1 MTTAIGSYSEV
12 LPISAALPV
21 MDGLSGA
28 RAAALGYPGPAP
40 AAARPLQGTKTPDLE
55 EPIGAGAAFKRVL
68 QQVAQVGP
76 TDATVLI
83 TGETGTGKELIARRL
98 HAVSGR
104 RLGPLVVV
112 NCAALPASLVE
123 SELFGHERGAFT
135 GALQRKPGRFE
146 LAHGGTIFLD
156 EVGELPLEVQAKL
169 LRVLQ
174 EREFDRVGGTSPVK
188 VDVRVIAA
196 TNQPL
201 ERLVAEGRF
210 RADLFYR
217 LNVYGLTLPALRERR
232 EDIWLLA
239 DHFVRRFRARFDKA
253 VWSIDEGSMERLL
266 GYEWPGNVRELEH
279 AIERAVLE
287 AEGAELYI
295 EVPGARPT
303 GGVEVGGPVASAAPT
318 PAALVSL
325 AEQERQYIQ
334 EVLRHTEGQIGGK
347 GGAAEILGLPT
358 STLRSRMAKLGL
370 PGRAGQGSRRLAVA

>member
-1 MTTAIGSYSEV
+1 METSFWASIPGNGKPSPVTVGAATVDGLNGTGFHRSEV
-12 LPISAALPV
+12 RREWPSAP
-21 MDGLSGA
+21 
-28 RAAALGYPGPAP
+28 PPAGENGH
-40 AAARPLQGTKTPDLE
+40 AGD
-55 EPIGAGAAFKRVL
+55 EPIGASATFERVL

-98 HAVSGR
+98 HAVSAR
-104 RLGPLVVV
+104 RPRPLVVV

-146 LAHGGTIFLD
+146 QAHGGTIFLD

-174 EREFDRVGGTSPVK
+174 ERECDRVGGASPVK

-201 ERLVAEGRF
+201 ERLVAAGRF

-217 LNVYGLTLPALRERR
+217 LNVYRLALPALRERR

-239 DHFVRRFRARFDKA
+239 DHFVRRFRARFAKP
-253 VWSIDEGSMERLL
+253 VRSIDEGSMERLL

-279 AIERAVLE
+279 AIERAVLL
-287 AEGAELYI
+287 AEGAELHI
-295 EVPGARPT
+295 EVPGDRPT
-303 GGVEVGGPVASAAPT
+303 GGAEVASAAPT
-318 PAALVSL
+318 PATLVSL

-334 EVLRHTEGQIGGK
+334 EVLRHTGGQIGGK
-347 GGAAEILGLPT
+347 GGAAEILGLPS
-358 STLRSRMAKLGL
+358 STLRSRMTKLRL
-370 PGRAGQGSRRLAVA
+370 RGRAAR